1 MYAYIRMIR
10 SGCKSDSRRKISSG
24 LGLSTVKQIVQRLG
38 GGAEFAGAL
47 GGGIIFF
54 VELPRL
60 QGIDAGDAR
69 DADGR
74 IPREGDTG
82 VAGYSAS
89 PLVAPLAPA
98 ITKAD
103 HA

>member
-1 MYAYIRMIR
+1 
-10 SGCKSDSRRKISSG
+10 
-24 LGLSTVKQIVQRLG
+24 LG
-38 GGAEFAGAL
+38 GEVGFADAP
-47 GGGIIFF
+47 GGGTVFF

-74 IPREGDTG
+74 IPPEGNTG
-82 VAGYSAS
+82 SAGSAR
-89 PLVAPLAPA
+89 PPA
-98 ITKAD
+98 DPSVPEFAKAS